1 MLGKLVRGLSSLI
14 VVLCALNVGIIGLTH
29 HKVNLI
35 ARLCGGA
42 SATATQITYIV
53 IGIAGIISLISYCSC
68 CSKKHQGGDCC
79 TKGHTSHHCDPKN

>member
-14 VVLCALNVGIIGLTH
+14 VVLGALNVGIIGLTH

-53 IGIAGIISLISYCSC
+53 IGVAGVISLISFCSC
-68 CSKKHQGGDCC
+68 RAKKHQNGDCC
-79 TKGHTSHHCDPKN
+79 PKGHSSHHCDPKN

>member
-42 SATATQITYIV
+42 SAPATQITYIV
-53 IGIAGIISLISYCSC
+53 IGIAGIISLINLCGC
-68 CSKKHQGGDCC
+68 CSKKHQAGECC
-79 TKGHTSHHCDPKN
+79 SKGHSSHHCDPKN

>member
-14 VVLCALNVGIIGLTH
+14 VVLSALNVGIIGLTH

-42 SATATQITYIV
+42 SATATQITYII
-53 IGIAGIISLISYCSC
+53 IGIAGMISLVSFCNC
-68 CSKKHQGGDCC
+68 CCKKRRGGDCC
-79 TKGHTSHHCDPKN
+79 SKGHASHHCDPKN